1 MDQRIMVV
9 THYVT
14 LGLGENLCSR
24 LAWLGLNNGRL
35 VASHCSIPSNL
46 IALVGW
52 TITHDENPCGGLSDW
67 TRRRW
72 HSRVP
77 FLKGFVG
84 ED

>member
-35 VASHCSIPSNL
+35 IVQCLVFLL
-46 IALVGW
+46 ILLPWLVGPSP
-52 TITHDENPCGGLSDW
+52 TMKILVVAFQTGHDD
-67 TRRRW
+67 
-72 HSRVP
+72 
-77 FLKGFVG
+77 VG
-84 ED
+84 TAVYPS